1 MHIDV
6 TIDQLKSL
14 ISYFKNY
21 RENGFTSA
29 MISSKEIATKMEI
42 KHVFHEKRIICRKK
56 QFDKIAN
63 DETNTFR

>member
-1 MHIDV
+1 
-6 TIDQLKSL
+6 
-14 ISYFKNY
+14 
-21 RENGFTSA
+21 